1 MRRMLFLLV
10 GAVFMADVA
19 LAQEPTLPR
28 RRNLRPD
35 SLRTATLPQSDT
47 MEMMLPWRP
56 DYRYMEPLEQHP
68 VVSMSSL
75 VTVIA
80 THLPAQV
87 TVLDN
92 NMLRLSRRFLLSN
105 GQAWNH
111 GPYLDSFLDARTL
124 SMPLPR

>member
-1 MRRMLFLLV
+1 MRRILF
-10 GAVFMADVA
+10 AAA
-19 LAQEPTLPR
+19 LFATLAAAAQEPTLPTR
-28 RRNLRPD
+28 RTSRRD
-35 SLRTATLPQSDT
+35 SLPAARLPLSDT
-47 MEMMLPWRP
+47 METMIPWQS
-56 DYRYMEPLEQHP
+56 DYRYMEPLETHP

-75 VTVIA
+75 MEVFRE
-80 THLPAQV
+80 HLPARV

-111 GPYLDSFLDARTL
+111 GPYPDAFLDARTL